1 MSLHKMLL
9 KPYINIVPQL
19 CNGGILKGMIA
30 GDFRPSPT
38 YLLTLNIK
46 MSFTFLRQTFSNQK
60 LAQRSFIS
68 IRSLSVKASAIAFAE
83 HGTPKTLLST

>member
-1 MSLHKMLL
+1 
-9 KPYINIVPQL
+9 
-19 CNGGILKGMIA
+19 
-30 GDFRPSPT
+30 
-38 YLLTLNIK
+38 

-83 HGTPKTLLST
+83 HGTPKDVVKYVKANAELFEMSSNGQLANSIDFSQAYFI